1 MSTTTIPPALYKY
14 LAPDPDRASQILGKL
29 RIRFSQVSVLNDI
42 DEFQPQYNVFS
53 TRAETEKIAC
63 EFLLRKYSTE
73 CANVYRK
80 LPIGQADQVINEM
93 ASNGADNLEKSF
105 QEGKI
110 VRDLYAKY
118 DRDYGLL
125 SLSETL
131 TSKLMWSF
139 YCDGGRGVVI
149 EFAPSDAW
157 FNGKTADN
165 DSFHHLRKVRYVDE
179 REPMY
184 LLDTKTDVDKRED
197 AVLHTKTS
205 EWEFEKEWRI
215 IRNFTEAKEKV
226 GPDDYGKDVWLF
238 EIPPSAIRAVVFGY
252 RAPPQLEAS
261 LREIVTTNVNL
272 KHIVF
277 RRAVRDVN
285 GHIEVVSSL
294 PDAGCHTHSRF
305 SNEWDRKGE

>member
-14 LAPDPDRASQILGKL
+14 LTPCRAIRVLSDL
-29 RIRFSQVSVLNDI
+29 RIRFSQVSVLNDV
-42 DEFQPQYNVFS
+42 DEFQPQYNGFS
-53 TRAETEKIAC
+53 TRAETERIAH
-63 EFLLRKYSTE
+63 EFLLRKYPTQCS
-73 CANVYRK
+73 NVYRG
-80 LPIGQADQVINEM
+80 LPIDQAGQVINEM

-105 QEGKI
+105 REGKI
-110 VRDLYAKY
+110 VRDLYARY
-118 DRDYGLL
+118 DREYGLL

-149 EFAPSDAW
+149 EFAPIDAW
-157 FNGKTADN
+157 FNDKAADN
-165 DSFHHLRKVRYVDE
+165 DSFHHLRKVRYVGE

-184 LLDTKTDVDKRED
+184 LLDTTTDVDKRED
-197 AVLHTKTS
+197 AVLYTKTS

-215 IRNFTEAKEKV
+215 IRNFTEAKEKL

-252 RAPPQLEAS
+252 RAPRQLEAS
-261 LREIVTTNVNL
+261 LREIVTTNVNF

-277 RRAVRDVN
+277 RRAARDVN

-294 PDAGCHTHSRF
+294 PDAH
-305 SNEWDRKGE
+305 